1 MAAYI
6 IANLRVTDPE
16 KFERYKVLSTAAVKA
31 HRGRFLIRGGR
42 LETLEG
48 AWSPN
53 RMTVIEFPSWEA
65 ATSYVHSADY
75 GQAREA
81 RREAANVEMIVVQGV

>member
-16 KFERYKVLSTAAVKA
+16 KFDRYKVLSNAAVKA
-31 HRGRFLIRGGR
+31 HGGRFLIRGGR
-42 LETLEG
+42 SETLEG

-65 ATSYVHSADY
+65 ATSYVHSVDY
-75 GQAREA
+75 AQAREA
-81 RREAANVEMIVVQGV
+81 REEAATVEMIVVQGV